1 MATQKSNSLT
11 ISGDNCGKC
20 HRAIVEAYSLA
31 TDQPPG
37 YGDWVNVFASFEQLE
52 ASARRCN
59 LCRLI
64 RQEIVY
70 NLANLEDL
78 DNSILPVEVC
88 WQLSDADYSLSTL
101 KFQVGLPHGE
111 VCQANLVTPH
121 QLESLGQIIPNF
133 KEDSHFYS
141 ITSKIHWWLQNCNK
155 NHISC
160 HHPNAADNETGTVLD
175 NGFPALPTHVIDVN
189 PTKSQDRD
197 DENKPRR
204 PSIRLVGGEGRR
216 DQYMTL
222 SYCWGTSGKNFKTTS
237 SNLAQQLLEIPWDK
251 LAQTIQDAITVTR
264 KLGIR
269 YLWVD
274 ALCIIQARHSG
285 DSTSDWP
292 VEALKMGQYYEN
304 ATCTLAASSSHDC
317 ADGMLL
323 DRPALRFGPA
333 DDVII
338 DFDDV
343 FLGKTTQMHLVG
355 LRGPPIEAAMEESHL
370 LSRGWCVQER
380 ALSRRILYF
389 ARDALFWECNELRAG
404 EHSPSKNL
412 AFIPT
417 PKTHGML
424 HNQSWRSVIGEWDL
438 LGSGLG
444 KLVRDYETSSEGLS
458 ASVVN
463 LLLGPSWMGLIERYS
478 ACKFTN
484 YSDRLVALSS
494 VTEKLRRMTGAINI
508 TGHWRETFGRSLSW
522 AAISPTKTQEMRGDR
537 VCPSWAWASTDL
549 GVTFEGLDGVWHESM
564 VVEDI
569 WQEPASSTSK
579 RSRHILRMSGTFCEM
594 SLAQWGFRHPR
605 KDSTTWRTSSYVES
619 VAWDH
624 VPAGFDER
632 KSLACI
638 FIGSV
643 RESDYV
649 SDTVGIV
656 IERTGMFNRGKVE
669 EFERV
674 GLLRFENL
682 SSERLL
688 GKVWR
693 RLDIA

>member
-1 MATQKSNSLT
+1 HKSSPLT

-20 HRAIVEAYSLA
+20 RRAIVEAYSLA

-52 ASARRCN
+52 ASARKCN
-59 LCRLI
+59 LCRII

-70 NLANLEDL
+70 NLANLKDL
-78 DNSILPVEVC
+78 DNCPQPVEAC
-88 WQLSDADYSLSTL
+88 WQLSDTESSLSTL
-101 KFQVGLPHGE
+101 KFQVGLPYGE

-121 QLESLGQIIPNF
+121 QLETLGQIIPSF
-133 KEDSHFYS
+133 KEDSQFNS
-141 ITSKIHWWLQNCNK
+141 ITSTIHWWLQNCNK
-155 NHISC
+155 NHVSCQRSIS
-160 HHPNAADNETGTVLD
+160 LD
-175 NGFPALPTHVIDVN
+175 GARGPFLPTHVIDTN
-189 PTKSQDRD
+189 PTWGQHGFA
-197 DENKPRR
+197 ENKPRG
-204 PSIRLVGGEGRR
+204 PCIRLVKGEGRR
-216 DQYMTL
+216 DQYVTL
-222 SYCWGTSGKNFKTTS
+222 SYCWGISGKNYKTTS
-237 SNLAQQLLEIPWDK
+237 SNLAQHLLEIPWDK
-251 LAQTIQDAITVTR
+251 LPQTIQDAITVTR

-269 YLWVD
+269 YLWID
-274 ALCIIQARHSG
+274 ALCIIQARHND

-292 VEALKMGQYYEN
+292 VEATKMGQYYEN

-323 DRPALRFGPA
+323 DRPALQFGPA
-333 DDVII
+333 EDVII

-343 FLGKTTQMHLVG
+343 YLGKTTRMHLVG

-380 ALSRRILYF
+380 ALSPRILYF

-412 AFIPT
+412 KFIPR

-424 HNQSWRSVIGEWDL
+424 YSQSWRNVIGEWDL
-438 LGSGLG
+438 LGAGLR
-444 KLVRDYETSSEGLS
+444 KLVRDNENSSKGLS
-458 ASVVN
+458 VSDVE
-463 LLLGPSWMGLIERYS
+463 LILGPSWMGLIERYS
-478 ACKFTN
+478 SCKFTN

-494 VTEKLRRMTGAINI
+494 LTEKLRRMTGAINI
-508 TGHWRETFGRSLSW
+508 AGHWREMLGRSLSW
-522 AAISPTKTQEMRGDR
+522 TAISPTSTREMCGDR
-537 VCPSWAWASTDL
+537 SSPSWAWASTDL

-569 WQEPASSTSK
+569 WEEPTNATNR
-579 RSRHILRMSGTFCEM
+579 RSRNILRMSGTFCEM
-594 SLAQWGFRHPR
+594 SLAQWGLREPR
-605 KDSTTWRTSSYVES
+605 KGNATYRTSSYVES

-624 VPAGFDER
+624 MPPTFDETR
-632 KSLACI
+632 LLACM
-638 FIGSV
+638 FIGCV

-649 SDTVGIV
+649 SDTVGLV
-656 IERTGMFNRGKVE
+656 IERTGKFNGGQVE

-688 GKVWR
+688 GKLWITI
-693 RLDIA
+693 DIA

>member
-1 MATQKSNSLT
+1 MSSQTSNPLT

-20 HRAIVEAYSLA
+20 RRAIVDAYSLA

-52 ASARRCN
+52 ASARKCN
-59 LCRLI
+59 LCRII

-78 DNSILPVEVC
+78 DNCPQPVEVC
-88 WQLSDADYSLSTL
+88 WQLSDTESSLSTL

-121 QLESLGQIIPNF
+121 QLEALGQIIPSFN
-133 KEDSHFYS
+133 EDSHFNS
-141 ITSKIHWWLQNCNK
+141 ITSTIHWWLQNCNK
-155 NHISC
+155 SHVSC
-160 HHPNAADNETGTVLD
+160 RRSNATDGESG
-175 NGFPALPTHVIDVN
+175 PCLPTHVIDVN
-189 PTKSQDRD
+189 PTSGQHRD
-197 DENKPRR
+197 VENKLRGFY
-204 PSIRLVGGEGRR
+204 IRLVNGERR
-216 DQYMTL
+216 REQYVTL
-222 SYCWGTSGKNFKTTS
+222 SYCWGTSGKNYKTTS
-237 SNLAQQLLEIPWDK
+237 SNLAQHLLEIPWDK
-251 LAQTIQDAITVTR
+251 LPQTIQDAITVTR

-274 ALCIIQARHSG
+274 ALCIIQARHSD

-292 VEALKMGQYYEN
+292 VEATKMGQYYEN

-323 DRPALRFGPA
+323 ERPALRFGPA
-333 DDVII
+333 EDVII

-343 FLGKTTQMHLVG
+343 YLGKMTRMHLVG

-380 ALSRRILYF
+380 ALSPRILYF

-412 AFIPT
+412 EFIPR

-424 HNQSWRSVIGEWDL
+424 YSQSWRNVIGDWDL
-438 LGSGLG
+438 LGAGLR
-444 KLVRDYETSSEGLS
+444 KLVRDNEDSSEGLS
-458 ASVVN
+458 VSDVE
-463 LLLGPSWMGLIERYS
+463 LILGPSWMGLIERYS
-478 ACKFTN
+478 SCKFTN

-494 VTEKLRRMTGAINI
+494 LTEKLRRITGAINI
-508 TGHWRETFGRSLSW
+508 AGHWRETLGRSLSW
-522 AAISPTKTQEMRGDR
+522 TAISPTSTREICGDR
-537 VCPSWAWASTDL
+537 SCPSWAWASTDL

-564 VVEDI
+564 VVADVWE
-569 WQEPASSTSK
+569 EPTGPTNR

-594 SLAQWGFRHPR
+594 SLAHWGLREPR
-605 KDSTTWRTSSYVES
+605 TGNATYRTSSYVES

-624 VPAGFDER
+624 LPPTFDETR
-632 KSLACI
+632 LLACI
-638 FIGSV
+638 LIGCV

-649 SDTVGIV
+649 SDTVGLV
-656 IERTGMFNRGKVE
+656 IERTGRFNGGQVE

-693 RLDIA
+693 TIDIA

>member
-1 MATQKSNSLT
+1 MSSHKSSPLT

-20 HRAIVEAYSLA
+20 RRAIVEAYYVA

-52 ASARRCN
+52 ASARKCN
-59 LCRLI
+59 LCRII
-64 RQEIVY
+64 RQEIIY
-70 NLANLEDL
+70 NLVNLKDL
-78 DNSILPVEVC
+78 DNCPQPVEAC
-88 WQLSDADYSLSTL
+88 WQLSDAESSLSTL
-101 KFQVGLPHGE
+101 KFQVGLPYGE

-121 QLESLGQIIPNF
+121 PHEALGQIIPSF
-133 KEDSHFYS
+133 TQDSQFNL
-141 ITSKIHWWLQNCNK
+141 ITNTIHWWLQSCNR
-155 NHISC
+155 NHVSC
-160 HHPNAADNETGTVLD
+160 WRANATDGESG
-175 NGFPALPTHVIDVN
+175 PCLPTHAIDVN
-189 PTKSQDRD
+189 PTRGQHRD
-197 DENKPRR
+197 FYNNPPR
-204 PSIRLVGGEGRR
+204 PHIRLVSGQGRR
-216 DQYMTL
+216 DQYVTL

-237 SNLAQQLLEIPWDK
+237 SNLAQHLLEIPWDK
-251 LAQTIQDAITVTR
+251 LPQTIQDAITVTR

-274 ALCIIQARHSG
+274 ALCIIQARHSN

-292 VEALKMGQYYEN
+292 VEATKMGQYYEN

-333 DDVII
+333 EDVTI

-343 FLGKTTQMHLVG
+343 YLGKMTRMHLVG
-355 LRGPPIEAAMEESHL
+355 LRGPPVEAAMEESHL

-380 ALSRRILYF
+380 ALSPRILYF

-412 AFIPT
+412 KFIPR

-424 HNQSWRSVIGEWDL
+424 YSQSWRNVIGEWDL
-438 LGSGLG
+438 LGAGLR
-444 KLVRDYETSSEGLS
+444 KLVRDNENSSEGLS
-458 ASVVN
+458 VSDVE
-463 LLLGPSWMGLIERYS
+463 LILGPAWMGLIERYS
-478 ACKFTN
+478 SCKFTN

-494 VTEKLRRMTGAINI
+494 LTEKLRRITGAVNI
-508 TGHWRETFGRSLSW
+508 AGHWRETLGRSLSW
-522 AAISPTKTQEMRGDR
+522 TAISPTRTREMCGDHSS
-537 VCPSWAWASTDL
+537 PSWAWASTDL

-569 WQEPASSTSK
+569 WEEPTSATNRHSS
-579 RSRHILRMSGTFCEM
+579 HILRMSGTFCEM
-594 SLAQWGFRHPR
+594 SLAQWGLREPR
-605 KDSTTWRTSSYVES
+605 KGNATYRTSSYVES

-624 VPAGFDER
+624 MPATFDETR
-632 KSLACI
+632 LLACI
-638 FIGSV
+638 FIGFV

-649 SDTVGIV
+649 SDTVGLV
-656 IERTGMFNRGKVE
+656 IERTGKFNGGQVE

-688 GKVWR
+688 GQVWR
-693 RLDIA
+693 TIDIA